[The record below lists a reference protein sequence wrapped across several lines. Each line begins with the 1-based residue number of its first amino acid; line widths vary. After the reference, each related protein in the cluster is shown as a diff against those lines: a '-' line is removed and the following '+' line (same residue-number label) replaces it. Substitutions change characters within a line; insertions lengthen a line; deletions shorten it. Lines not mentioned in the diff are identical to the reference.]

1 MASKKFILNLL
12 EQEVED
18 FIQTQA
24 EKVISFEDDPMA
36 YILKKYPSLNDTLT
50 DLMTKHFGDYVM
62 GIYVMAPKPT
72 TFKILLHN
80 GQFFYLMYAKDSYI
94 AKIQGKKY
102 YLLDLGAEE
111 YATKAIADLLTLGKP
126 PGAEGPDEQ
135 EDNVTITDTETETDV
150 DITDD
155 GGGDEEDLSEAK
167 KEEEFKPHMMY
178 DPKTGEGKY
187 AKVKDDHLK
196 LKAKGWGHDKP
207 KKVANEKKI
216 RIVKESVEKKKS
228 PLKFKIVKEG
238 LSPAELSKDA
248 TLPNGVKTPRIEILI
263 KKIQNDEELEL
274 TDGSKFTVTNKEEVL
289 SQLKGKDR
297 ITKSIIL
304 IDKDDK
310 QIATSKLKKTDEF
323 GGGGGMRGGS
333 DLTAKAESAQ
343 CIVNEIRYSK
353 GKITLDDV
361 NEKNI
366 QSTRGKVQ
374 ITDFDGAAEL
384 LNTNTGWVDSSV
396 SIANELASNYSG
408 PFIQNRGSDWVKT
421 LEATVKPKLKEVGIN
436 DINKW
441 SPADIWMVA
450 PDEMNI
456 NWPNSLNEI
465 NSLLL
470 KKYNEG
476 KIIGVSLKKAGKE
489 ASLKIFNDPT
499 IETTRVKYKGIDPKP
514 NAAKALILFDDSSME
529 FRNFSGLSGFQG
541 EIIGKKAAG
550 GKVGYSIIKKA
561 LNDNGI
567 ELTSPNEIKD
577 QVIKNDP
584 DFKSKFKRLWDSTEG
599 LDNADFERN
608 FNNPEKTPNQNL
620 LYRISKYLALEV
632 VNSVNTS
639 EDPDEIVN
647 DLINYASSSTDS
659 SAIFVKAL

>member
-207 KKVANEKKI
+207 KKVTNEKKI

-228 PLKFKIVKEG
+228 PLKFKI
-238 LSPAELSKDA
+238 
-248 TLPNGVKTPRIEILI
+248 
-263 KKIQNDEELEL
+263 
-274 TDGSKFTVTNKEEVL
+274 
-289 SQLKGKDR
+289 
-297 ITKSIIL
+297 
-304 IDKDDK
+304 
-310 QIATSKLKKTDEF
+310 
-323 GGGGGMRGGS
+323 
-333 DLTAKAESAQ
+333 
-343 CIVNEIRYSK
+343 
-353 GKITLDDV
+353 
-361 NEKNI
+361 
-366 QSTRGKVQ
+366 
-374 ITDFDGAAEL
+374 
-384 LNTNTGWVDSSV
+384 
-396 SIANELASNYSG
+396 
-408 PFIQNRGSDWVKT
+408 
-421 LEATVKPKLKEVGIN
+421 LKEN
-436 DINKW
+436 D
-441 SPADIWMVA
+441 A
-450 PDEMNI
+450 E
-456 NWPNSLNEI
+456 
-465 NSLLL
+465 
-470 KKYNEG
+470 
-476 KIIGVSLKKAGKE
+476 AGKE
-489 ASLKIFNDPT
+489 ILKKEFDLTDNDFVKQSSLTYKLLVPRAERFDYASKIDKIEDFEFDPNLKGSSIGG
-499 IETTRVKYKGIDPKP
+499 VKYKNSKFLIKP
-514 NAAKALILFDDSSME
+514 TGVQGRASAGTENEDILVNEVRKYLDEGAKNVIFNGS
-529 FRNFSGLSGFQG
+529 NKNYVTNNIK
-541 EIIGKKAAG
+541 EIKDVGYDTASGKKADVVLIGDKDYPISIKKDNAG
-550 GKVGYSIIKKA
+550 FWESSDTRYKAVVNKLSEKIKNGDYAPQLVFRPYVDKMGNTKEGINLMYNDETNQPISGVIVTDLPSKEEGSIIFGSDDAVVVYKTF
-561 LNDNGI
+561 LP
-567 ELTSPNEIKD
+567 S
-577 QVIKNDP
+577 
-584 DFKSKFKRLWDSTEG
+584 
-599 LDNADFERN
+599 DFELKGDN
-608 FNNPEKTPNQNL
+608 LNVKVTKIITDMGDIEKFNLEPVVNIRRDITRTATGGLRATVQPENL
-620 LYRISKYLALEV
+620 LYRDGKLTGNKVELTY
-632 VNSVNTS
+632 N
-639 EDPDEIVN
+639 EIMN
-647 DLINYASSSTDS
+647 
-659 SAIFVKAL
+659 